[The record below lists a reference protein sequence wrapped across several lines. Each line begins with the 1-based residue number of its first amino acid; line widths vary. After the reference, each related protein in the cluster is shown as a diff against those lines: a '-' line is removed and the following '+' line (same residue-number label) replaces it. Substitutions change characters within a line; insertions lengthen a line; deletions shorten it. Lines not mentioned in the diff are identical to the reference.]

1 MIADY
6 YFENMIDEPKVSDM
20 TNIGNT
26 LVMYGDDVTFEIKD
40 YYEEE
45 KKKLFEPIRRGAPSL
60 PFDFMEKLKKIE
72 WIYNKKG
79 ELKMEIIFS
88 YPKKIDENRYEIAP
102 GMYCNK
108 IGLNDY
114 FEEWKR
120 TLGQKKKYC
129 FDYIKEDVMKWA
141 PDVRKNVTKQ
151 MIYMLPLR
159 VQFPFISPE
168 QITPPIDYYGEV
180 IDNYDEWKRQR
191 EEYIEELYKQL
202 KNGEEYEKD
211 FNG

>member
-1 MIADY
+1 M
-6 YFENMIDEPKVSDM
+6 
-20 TNIGNT
+20 
-26 LVMYGDDVTFEIKD
+26 
-40 YYEEE
+40 E
-45 KKKLFEPIRRGAPSL
+45 KKTKLFEPIRRGAPSL
-60 PFDFMEKLKKIE
+60 PFDFTK
-72 WIYNKKG
+72 
-79 ELKMEIIFS
+79 ELKEMEIEFP
-88 YPKKIDENRYEIAP
+88 YPKKISENKYEIAP

-180 IDNYDEWKRQR
+180 IDNYDEWNRQR

-202 KNGEEYEKD
+202 KNREEYEKD
-211 FNG
+211 FNS

>member
-1 MIADY
+1 MS
-6 YFENMIDEPKVSDM
+6 ENMEYKVEND
-20 TNIGNT
+20 
-26 LVMYGDDVTFEIKD
+26 
-40 YYEEE
+40 
-45 KKKLFEPIRRGAPSL
+45 KLFRILNDGSNFPP
-60 PFDFMEKLKKIE
+60 DFMEDLK
-72 WIYNKKG
+72 
-79 ELKMEIIFS
+79 KMEIVYS

-102 GMYCNK
+102 GMYYNK
-108 IGLNDY
+108 NGLNDY
-114 FEEWKR
+114 FEEWER

-129 FDYIKEDVMKWA
+129 FDYIKEDVMKWD

-191 EEYIEELYKQL
+191 EEYIEELYKHL
-202 KNGEEYEKD
+202 KNGKEHEKEHA
-211 FNG
+211 NN